1 MIYYNMRYRGPYE
14 YDKFTLN
21 ILNYA
26 NYVNDYIADM
36 ESFTY
41 DVEDMTI
48 NNVDIETV
56 TLIELSTLIDYAFDR
71 CMRNSEQLY
80 KYFIMNKEGD

>member
-21 ILNYA
+21 ILNYV

-36 ESFTY
+36 EDYTY
-41 DVEDMTI
+41 DIEDITLGDV
-48 NNVDIETV
+48 NIETV
-56 TLIELSTLIDYAFDR
+56 TLLELFTLVDSAFDR
-71 CMRNSEQLY
+71 CMKNSEQLY
-80 KYFIMNKEGD
+80 RYFIMNKEGE